1 MNFTITPAAEKF
13 IRLMIRADG
22 DASSGFR
29 LAVSPGGCSGL
40 AADISIKREPV
51 TGDAV
56 VEQNGV
62 KLFLPAESRI
72 LLEGVTI
79 DFADTAT
86 QTGLVFHDP
95 KQVSSFEPCSLEER
109 RLMMGSADQ
118 GEPQSVMDAAV
129 LANALLGGGL
139 PPEAEFHLW
148 EGRSLVSPG

>member
-13 IRLMIRADG
+13 IRFMIRTDG
-22 DASSGFR
+22 GANSGFR

-40 AADISIKREPV
+40 NADISIRSEPSP
-51 TGDAV
+51 GEAV
-56 VEQNGV
+56 VEHNGV

-95 KQVSSFEPCSLEER
+95 KQVACSSH
-109 RLMMGSADQ
+109 A
-118 GEPQSVMDAAV
+118 
-129 LANALLGGGL
+129 
-139 PPEAEFHLW
+139 H
-148 EGRSLVSPG
+148 